1 MLVRFL
7 WPKANTCAA
16 LAGALLSVAAMP
28 ALALAGEPGAAANTS
43 GIPCIAA
50 RPALATTGRLA
61 RTSELLRN
69 GEAIKILAI
78 GSSSTAGTGTSSPAA
93 AYPAQLAAEIKR
105 RLPSVD
111 VKVIASGVAGE
122 TATQTLARLAL
133 EVEREKPDLVIWQVG
148 TNDALTGVAAADFRN
163 LVESGV
169 ASATRLGA
177 ELILLDQQF
186 YPTIRKRDRYER
198 FVAIVKD
205 VGLEKRACVFDR
217 YAMMKTW
224 SERSG
229 ETFKAMLAS
238 DGFHMS
244 DRGHACMAKALADE
258 IVGAAL
264 HSTDAAVLAF

>member
-1 MLVRFL
+1 M
-7 WPKANTCAA
+7 
-16 LAGALLSVAAMP
+16 
-28 ALALAGEPGAAANTS
+28 
-43 GIPCIAA
+43 
-50 RPALATTGRLA
+50 
-61 RTSELLRN
+61 
-69 GEAIKILAI
+69 
-78 GSSSTAGTGTSSPAA
+78 
-93 AYPAQLAAEIKR
+93 
-105 RLPSVD
+105 
-111 VKVIASGVAGE
+111 
-122 TATQTLARLAL
+122 
-133 EVEREKPDLVIWQVG
+133 IWQVG

-169 ASATRLGA
+169 ATVARLGA

-217 YAMMKTW
+217 YTLMKAW

-264 HSTDAAVLAF
+264 HSTDGGLPAF